1 MLHHPSHIAK
11 ASGSST
17 PHAGHCVNKALALFL
32 LFFASPLFLF
42 NTFLAK
48 CKGEQVFLD
57 KIKTDALGRS
67 VSLRYFRCGFGKR
80 CALLLDIFSGRLSFC
95 GVPLT
100 HSLPLRTQQKFLN
113 LYNIP
118 TGFFSLY
125 DLHRLVG
132 LSATDKA
139 LLLQQQ
145 IRISV
150 LGYVTLLT
158 KCVFC
163 YFFYNTKKTISSPH
177 VIPIFG
183 IGINNTTMH
192 QAVAWTLNGQK
203 FEGIET
209 QRTYINRPRTA
220 FYINANSINMMARHD
235 DLVPNLKMADCLFA
249 DGSGI
254 RIAAKA
260 CHMRLRDNLNGTDML
275 PALCKEACKQGKSI
289 YLLGS
294 KPGVAKSASE
304 KLMQQYPGLR
314 IVGCQHGYFSAK
326 ENVQVIADI
335 NQVKPD
341 VVLLGQGTPLQE
353 RWIIE
358 HRDTIQCRA
367 ILGVGGLFDYFSGN
381 IPRAPLW
388 MRELGME
395 WIWRLMQEPV
405 TKFKRYVFGNPEF
418 LYRTFILKQVS
429 QNQE

>member
-1 MLHHPSHIAK
+1 MFHHAANVSSHSHSTKHYIGIYANKPIALLLF
-11 ASGSST
+11 
-17 PHAGHCVNKALALFL
+17 CLALPFFL
-32 LFFASPLFLF
+32 LNAV
-42 NTFLAK
+42 LAK
-48 CKGEQVFLD
+48 CKGASVFEE
-57 KIKTDALGRS
+57 KRRTDALGRA
-67 VSLRYFRCGFGKR
+67 VSLRYFRHGVGKR
-80 CALLLDIFSGRLSFC
+80 SALLFDIFKGDLSFC

-100 HSLPLRTQQKFLN
+100 HTLPLSTQKRFLN
-113 LYNIP
+113 LYNVP

-145 IRISV
+145 VKISL
-150 LGYVTLLT
+150 LGYLILLI
-158 KCVFC
+158 KCLFC
-163 YFFYNTKKTISSPH
+163 YAFYNTKKNMACPH
-177 VIPIFG
+177 IIRIFG
-183 IGINNTTMH
+183 IGINNTTMQ
-192 QAVAWTLNGQK
+192 QAVDWVLTGQK
-203 FEGIET
+203 FEGIEL

-220 FYINANSINMMARHD
+220 FYINANSINMSARYP
-235 DLVPNLKMADCLFA
+235 DLVPNLKQADCLFA

-254 RIAAKA
+254 RIAAKS
-260 CHMRLRDNLNGTDML
+260 CNMRLRDNLNGTDML
-275 PALCKEACKQGKSI
+275 PALCEAAASQGKSI
-289 YLLGS
+289 YFIGA
-294 KPGVAKSASE
+294 KPGVAKSACE
-304 KLMQQYPGLR
+304 KLMKQYPNLIIAGY
-314 IVGCQHGYFSAK
+314 QHGYFK
-326 ENVQVIADI
+326 PEDNQNVIARI
-335 NQVKPD
+335 NETQPD

-358 HRDTIQCRA
+358 NRHRIQCRA

-405 TKFKRYVFGNPEF
+405 TKFKRYVLGNPEF